1 MIAATK
7 TRLSA
12 YVTDTYAVFRDI
24 ADDSI
29 YQLRRSADIYEL
41 WCKRI
46 GCNDAH
52 VETITD
58 ESLSRCLMDLRGAYS
73 QTYLRKIR
81 GDLVTVLRAAAD
93 DGLREPPRKV
103 RPIAK
108 VKPKP
113 RAWTQE
119 QVTAIVAASF
129 DYRGFARSG
138 FDLKTF
144 FAAIAMTA
152 WDTSLRK
159 EDLHSIEQR
168 MIRDDGRITIVQAKT
183 DEEQYCRVN
192 LSTLRLLRSIA
203 REQPLAWPLSDC
215 QFYYHWRR
223 IIAASG
229 VPPFGAM
236 HALRKSA
243 ATEVAR
249 LFPGAETRFLG
260 HTTPAADAHYID
272 RSLLADSAV
281 SPAAIA
287 FRTDRQLRLF

>member
-1 MIAATK
+1 MIAVSK

-12 YVTDTYAVFRDI
+12 YVTTTYAVFRDI
-24 ADDSI
+24 TEDSI

-41 WCKRI
+41 WAQRI

-119 QVTAIVAASF
+119 QVTAIVGASF

-138 FDLKTF
+138 FDLKTY

-159 EDLHSIEQR
+159 EDLHSIGQA
-168 MIRDDGRITIVQAKT
+168 MIAENGRITIVQEKT
-183 DEEQYCRVN
+183 GEEQYCRVN
-192 LSTLRLLRSIA
+192 PETLRLLRSIG
-203 REQPLAWPLSDC
+203 RDFPLAWPLSDC
-215 QFYYHWRR
+215 QFYYHWNR
-223 IIAASG
+223 IIKASG
-229 VPPFGAM
+229 VPPHGAM

-260 HTTPAADAHYID
+260 HTTPAADVHYID
-272 RSLLADSAV
+272 RSLLSDS
-281 SPAAIA
+281 SIA
-287 FRTDRQLRLF
+287 PPSIIARRDLQRMLF

>member
-1 MIAATK
+1 MIAVSK

-12 YVTDTYAVFRDI
+12 YVTTTYAVFRDI
-24 ADDSI
+24 AEDSV

-41 WCKRI
+41 WARRV
-46 GCNDAH
+46 GCDAEH

-58 ESLSRCLMDLRGAYS
+58 ESVSRCLMDLRGAYS
-73 QTYLRKIR
+73 QSYLRKIR
-81 GDLVTVLRAAAD
+81 GDLMTLLRSAAD
-93 DGLREPPRKV
+93 DGLRAAPRKV

-108 VKPKP
+108 PKPRP

-119 QVTAIVAASF
+119 QVTEIVAASF
-129 DYRGFARSG
+129 AYRGYARCG
-138 FDLKTF
+138 IDLRTY

-168 MIRDDGRITIVQAKT
+168 MIRDDGRITIVQGKT
-183 DEEQYCRVN
+183 DEEHYCRVN
-192 LSTLRLLRSIA
+192 PPTLRLLRSIR
-203 REQPLAWPLSDC
+203 RERPLAWPLSDC
-215 QFYYHWRR
+215 QFYYHWKR
-223 IIAASG
+223 IITASG
-229 VPPFGAM
+229 VPPHGAM

-249 LFPGAETRFLG
+249 VSPGAETRFLG

-272 RSLLADSAV
+272 RSLLADSSIA
-281 SPAAIA
+281 PAEIKID
-287 FRTDRQLRLF
+287 RDRQLRLF